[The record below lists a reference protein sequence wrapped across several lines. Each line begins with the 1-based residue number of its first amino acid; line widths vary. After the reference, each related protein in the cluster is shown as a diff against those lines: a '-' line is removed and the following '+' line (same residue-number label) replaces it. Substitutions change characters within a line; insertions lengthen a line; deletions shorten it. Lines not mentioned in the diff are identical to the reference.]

1 MIRTLL
7 FGAAG
12 QMGRM
17 VIAELVESGDF
28 SIVAGVEALGNKTI
42 GGDIG
47 GVAIIGD
54 DRELPES
61 DVWLDFS
68 VAAAAVTH
76 CQRAAEIG
84 KPIVVAATGFNQAQL
99 SRIKAA
105 AGKTTILF
113 VPNLSAGVGV
123 MARLAGEAAALLK
136 GDFEAVLEEL
146 HHSGKKD
153 APSGTALLI
162 DGEMTAAGVTPV
174 TYSLRAGGAVGEH
187 TVRFVGSDEEL
198 VITHRAWSR
207 RAFARGVPRAL
218 KFVVGKSPGF
228 YTLRELF
235 QTGL

>member
-1 MIRTLL
+1 
-7 FGAAG
+7 
-12 QMGRM
+12 M
-17 VIAELVESGDF
+17 VIAELAESGDF
-28 SIVAGVEALGNKTI
+28 SIVAGVEASGNKAI
-42 GGDIG
+42 GGAIG

-54 DRELPES
+54 DSELPEG

-76 CQRAAEIG
+76 CERAAEIG
-84 KPIVVAATGFNQAQL
+84 KPMVVAATGFNEAQL

-105 AGKTTILF
+105 AGRTAILF
-113 VPNLSAGVGV
+113 LPNLSAGVGV
-123 MARLAGEAAALLK
+123 MAHLAGKAAALLK

-146 HHSGKKD
+146 HNSGKKD
-153 APSGTALLI
+153 APSGTALWI
-162 DGEMTAAGVTPV
+162 AGEMMAAGVTPV

-218 KFVVGKSPGF
+218 KFAARKPPGF
-228 YTLRELF
+228 YTLQELF